1 MNKLIAF
8 LTFLAMF
15 AVGLWV
21 IYYQDYRTN
30 RQGAYDNAQ
39 RAVRN
44 IEDILDE
51 AKDAVE
57 ESKPLLAYPCTP
69 DVIRQL
75 NMTAAIGSH
84 LRTVSLIKNDV
95 VYCSSLYGVDNRPAA
110 LERFHMQEL
119 ALLAGNSVTPDKPL
133 MMYLGNTSSGS
144 VGVGIHGKHLTN
156 VLDLLSK
163 RRDLYL
169 SVGNTWISRENKV
182 STLTPGAL
190 HNFVITP
197 SSHYHFAILFPGN
210 DKYSITDFWNQ
221 EKMTFLVVFFIAL
234 GSGILAYKY
243 STRFNSPYDGIR
255 RAIENQEVLPYY
267 QPVIANE
274 SREIYGVEVLAR
286 WHHPKSGFIS
296 PDVFIPLCEQSGLI
310 ISLTRTL
317 MSSVVRDLTPHLD
330 SLPDNL
336 HIAINISAQHCQS
349 DDFITDCK
357 NFITALGDKHVHL
370 MIEITERE
378 KVDITPDTIAFF
390 KKLSD
395 AGVLIAL
402 DDFGTGYSNF
412 DYLRKLHVNVIKID
426 QSFVSMIDEND
437 PQSSTLVNCVI
448 DLAQQMKLMTIAEGV
463 ETEYQAEFLSRK
475 QINFMQGYFFS
486 RPLPFDELARTW
498 LTQTQSVDGE
508 PHP

>member
-15 AVGLWV
+15 AMGLWA
-21 IYYQDYRTN
+21 IYYQDYRTD
-30 RQGAYDNAQ
+30 RQGAYANAE
-39 RAVRN
+39 RAVKN
-44 IEDILDE
+44 IEDILNE
-51 AKDAVE
+51 ARDAVE
-57 ESKPLLAYPCTP
+57 ESKPLLAQPCTS

-75 NMTAAIGSH
+75 NMTAAIASH

-110 LERFHMQEL
+110 LGRFHMREL
-119 ALLAGNSVTPDKPL
+119 ALLAGNSVTPDRTL
-133 MMYLGNTSSGS
+133 IMYLGTTSDGS
-144 VGVGIHGKHLTN
+144 VGVAIHGQHLTN

-163 RRDLYL
+163 RRNLFL
-169 SVGNTWISRENKV
+169 LVGNTWISRDNTV
-182 STLTPGAL
+182 SAFNPEDLR
-190 HNFVITP
+190 HFVIIP
-197 SSHYHFAILFPGN
+197 SSHYHFSILFPHD
-210 DKYSITDFWNQ
+210 DKYSLVDFWNQ
-221 EKMTFLVVFFIAL
+221 EKMTLLVVFLIAL
-234 GSGILAYKY
+234 GSGFLAYKY
-243 STRFNSPYDGIR
+243 STRLNSPYDGIR

-267 QPVIANE
+267 QPVISTE
-274 SREIYGVEVLAR
+274 SQEIYGVEVLAR

-296 PDVFIPLCEQSGLI
+296 PDIFIPLCEQSGLI
-310 ISLTRTL
+310 IPMTRSL
-317 MSSVVRDLTPHLD
+317 MSSVVRDFASRLD
-330 SLPDNL
+330 TLPDHL
-336 HIAINISAQHCQS
+336 HIGINISALHCQS
-349 DDFITDCK
+349 DDFITDCQ
-357 NFITALGDKHVHL
+357 NFIAAFGEKKVHL

-378 KVDITPDTIAFF
+378 KIDITPETIAFF

-448 DLAQQMKLMTIAEGV
+448 DLAQQMNLMTVAEGV
-463 ETEYQAEFLSRK
+463 ETEYQAAFLSRK

-486 RPLPFDELARTW
+486 RPLPFDELAQTW
-498 LTQTQSVDGE
+498 LSKR
-508 PHP
+508 

>member
-15 AVGLWV
+15 AVGLWA
-21 IYYQDYRTN
+21 IYYQDYRTD
-30 RQGAYDNAQ
+30 RQSAYTNAE
-39 RAVRN
+39 RAVKN
-44 IEDILDE
+44 IEEILNE
-51 AKDAVE
+51 ARDAVE
-57 ESKPLLAYPCTP
+57 DSKPLLAHPCTP

-75 NMTAAIGSH
+75 NMTAAIASH

-110 LERFHMQEL
+110 LERFHMREL
-119 ALLAGNSVTPDKPL
+119 ALLAGNAVTPDRTL
-133 MMYLGNTSSGS
+133 IMYLGTTVDGS
-144 VGVGIHGKHLTN
+144 VGVAIHGQHLTN

-163 RRDLYL
+163 RRNLYL
-169 SVGNTWISRENKV
+169 MVGNTWISRDNKV
-182 STLTPGAL
+182 STFHPDDP
-190 HNFVITP
+190 HNFVIIP
-197 SSHYHFAILFPGN
+197 SSHYHFSILFPHD
-210 DKYSITDFWNQ
+210 DKYSLVDFWDQ
-221 EKMTFLVVFFIAL
+221 EKMTFLVVFLIAL
-234 GSGILAYKY
+234 GSGFLAYKY

-255 RAIENQEVLPYY
+255 RAIENQEVQPYY
-267 QPVIANE
+267 QPVISTE

-296 PDVFIPLCEQSGLI
+296 PDIFIPLCEQSGLI
-310 ISLTRTL
+310 IPLTRSL
-317 MSSVVRDLTPHLD
+317 MGSVVRDLTSHLD
-330 SLPDNL
+330 TLPDYL
-336 HIAINISAQHCQS
+336 HIGINISAQHCQS
-349 DDFITDCK
+349 DDFITDCQ
-357 NFITALGDKHVHL
+357 NFIAAFGEKKVHL

-378 KVDITPDTIAFF
+378 KIDITPETIAFF

-426 QSFVSMIDEND
+426 QSFVSMIDEDD

-448 DLAQQMKLMTIAEGV
+448 DLAQQMNLMTVAEGV
-463 ETEYQAEFLSRK
+463 ETEYQAAFLSRK

-486 RPLPFDELARTW
+486 RPLPFDELAQTW
-498 LTQTQSVDGE
+498 LSKR
-508 PHP
+508 

>member
-15 AVGLWV
+15 AMGLWA
-21 IYYQDYRTN
+21 IYYQDYRTD
-30 RQGAYDNAQ
+30 RQGAYANAE
-39 RAVRN
+39 RAVKN
-44 IEDILDE
+44 IEDILNE
-51 AKDAVE
+51 ARDAVE
-57 ESKPLLAYPCTP
+57 ESKPLLARPCTS

-75 NMTAAIGSH
+75 NMTAAIASH

-110 LERFHMQEL
+110 LGRFHMREL
-119 ALLAGNSVTPDKPL
+119 ALLAGNAVTPDRTL
-133 MMYLGNTSSGS
+133 IMYLGTTSDGS
-144 VGVGIHGKHLTN
+144 VGVAIHGQHLTN

-163 RRDLYL
+163 RRNLFL
-169 SVGNTWISRENKV
+169 LVGNTWISRDNTV
-182 STLTPGAL
+182 SAFNPEDLR
-190 HNFVITP
+190 HFVIIP
-197 SSHYHFAILFPGN
+197 SSHYHFSILFPHD
-210 DKYSITDFWNQ
+210 DKYSLVDFWNQ
-221 EKMTFLVVFFIAL
+221 EKMTLLVVFLIAL
-234 GSGILAYKY
+234 GSGFLAYKY
-243 STRFNSPYDGIR
+243 STRLNSPYDGIR

-267 QPVIANE
+267 QPVISTE
-274 SREIYGVEVLAR
+274 SQEIYGVEVLAR

-296 PDVFIPLCEQSGLI
+296 PDIFIPLCEQSGLI
-310 ISLTRTL
+310 IPMTRSL
-317 MSSVVRDLTPHLD
+317 MSSVVRDFASRLD
-330 SLPDNL
+330 TLPDHL
-336 HIAINISAQHCQS
+336 HIGINISALHCQS
-349 DDFITDCK
+349 DDFITDCQ
-357 NFITALGDKHVHL
+357 NFIAAFGEKKVHL

-378 KVDITPDTIAFF
+378 KIDITPETIAFF

-448 DLAQQMKLMTIAEGV
+448 DLAQQMNLMTVAEGV
-463 ETEYQAEFLSRK
+463 ETEYQAAFLSRK

-486 RPLPFDELARTW
+486 RPLPFDELAQTW
-498 LTQTQSVDGE
+498 LSKR
-508 PHP
+508 

>member
-15 AVGLWV
+15 AMGLWA
-21 IYYQDYRTN
+21 IYYQDYRTDS
-30 RQGAYDNAQ
+30 QGAYANAE
-39 RAVRN
+39 RAVKN
-44 IEDILDE
+44 IEDILNE
-51 AKDAVE
+51 ARDAVE
-57 ESKPLLAYPCTP
+57 ESKPLLAQPCTS

-75 NMTAAIGSH
+75 NMTAAIASH

-110 LERFHMQEL
+110 LGRFHMREL
-119 ALLAGNSVTPDKPL
+119 ALLAGNSVTPDRTL
-133 MMYLGNTSSGS
+133 IMYLGTTSDGS
-144 VGVGIHGKHLTN
+144 VGVAIHGQHLTN

-163 RRDLYL
+163 RRNLFL
-169 SVGNTWISRENKV
+169 LVGNTWISRDNTV
-182 STLTPGAL
+182 SAFNPEDLR
-190 HNFVITP
+190 HFVIIP
-197 SSHYHFAILFPGN
+197 SSHYHFSILFPHD
-210 DKYSITDFWNQ
+210 DKYSLVDFWNQ
-221 EKMTFLVVFFIAL
+221 EKMTLLVVFLIAL
-234 GSGILAYKY
+234 GSGFLAYKY
-243 STRFNSPYDGIR
+243 STRLNSPYDGIR

-267 QPVIANE
+267 QPVISTE
-274 SREIYGVEVLAR
+274 SQEIYGVEVLAR

-296 PDVFIPLCEQSGLI
+296 PDIFIPLCEQSGLI
-310 ISLTRTL
+310 IPMTRSL
-317 MSSVVRDLTPHLD
+317 MSSVVRDFASRLD
-330 SLPDNL
+330 TLPDHL
-336 HIAINISAQHCQS
+336 HIGINISALHCQS
-349 DDFITDCK
+349 DDFITDCQ
-357 NFITALGDKHVHL
+357 NFIAAFGEKKVHL

-378 KVDITPDTIAFF
+378 KIDITPETIAFF

-448 DLAQQMKLMTIAEGV
+448 DLAQQMNLMTVAEGV
-463 ETEYQAEFLSRK
+463 ETEYQAAFLSRK

-486 RPLPFDELARTW
+486 RPLPFDELAQTW
-498 LTQTQSVDGE
+498 LSKR
-508 PHP
+508 